1 MDGAGKVL
9 FEALDRGPQG
19 LYICNM
25 QISAA
30 TNSSS
35 QTTRQAQ
42 RLHRAVTELVR
53 RYQFRDRNEICCF
66 GISVSQCHALEVLGQ
81 AGELAMG
88 ALASQMHL
96 SVSTMTRVVDQLVAR
111 GLAQRGENAEDRRV
125 CCVEPTPKGRE
136 LLGRISAELL
146 EGETAILDKVAAE
159 HRESVIHALE
169 ELSRAVDEWR
179 GVEPRQGGSCC
190 AETTDG

>member
-1 MDGAGKVL
+1 
-9 FEALDRGPQG
+9 
-19 LYICNM
+19 M
-25 QISAA
+25 QISGPANIQPSA
-30 TNSSS
+30 TD
-35 QTTRQAQ
+35 QAR

-66 GISVSQCHALEVLGQ
+66 GVSVSQCHALEALGQ
-81 AGELAMG
+81 ADELTMG

-96 SVSTMTRVVDQLVAR
+96 SVSTVTRVVDQLVAR
-111 GLAQRGENAEDRRV
+111 GLAQRGVDAEDRRV

-146 EGETAILDKVAAE
+146 EGETAILAKVPAE

-179 GVEPRQGGSCC
+179 GVTPYQGGVCC
-190 AETTDG
+190 AETTDR